1 MSYPGPAG
9 PAAPRRRRSLVPIVA
24 AVIAGVLLIVG
35 IRWFTTRNDEPG
47 ADTGSGPTTAATAAP
62 PAREGCTRVTVAA
75 SSEKAALLDQL
86 AQSYNAAGRTVDGAC
101 YDVAV
106 TSVASGTAEARLAQG
121 WDESLDGPAPDA
133 WTPAASTWVSLLA
146 SDLTAKDRPTILPAD
161 AITAPRSIVS
171 TPLVLAMPEP
181 MARALGWP
189 DTPIG
194 WSDVL
199 ALAKDP
205 QGWAAK
211 GHPEWGRFTL
221 GKTNPTVSTSG
232 LAATIGTL
240 VAATGTSSDLTQ
252 AALQRPEVQQ
262 YLKDVETAVIHYGDT
277 TLTYLTNL
285 QHADDAGAALGYV
298 SAVAV
303 EEKSVLDYNAGN
315 PSGNPATLGDHAPP
329 AVPLVAVYPKEGTLD
344 SDSPYVILDAPWSSP
359 ERQAGAQDFMDF
371 LLRPEQQKVFTDA
384 NFRSAD
390 RRPGEP
396 ITSSPYLIADGVTIS
411 LNPPGPAVLRDVR
424 ELWTQVRKPA
434 RVLVVMDVSGS
445 MASESGYGSESKL
458 DLAKKAATSALTQLT
473 DTDQMGLWAFT
484 TDLPTPDT
492 ITAELVDV
500 GPLAQTRQPIV
511 DAIASL
517 TPLNGTPL
525 YAATREAAA
534 AMNAQNDPNSINA
547 VVVLTDGRNEFTDN
561 DLDGLRRELSAGA
574 REDGVRVF
582 TIAYGPDADLATLQ
596 QISEASRAAAYDA
609 RNPTSIDKV
618 FSDVLSN
625 F

>member
-1 MSYPGPAG
+1 VSYPPGQAG
-9 PAAPRRRRSLVPIVA
+9 PTRKRRNLVPIIA

-35 IRWFTTRNDEPG
+35 IRWFTTRNDDSG
-47 ADTGSGPTTAATAAP
+47 AGSGPTGGSSSSVP
-62 PAREGCTRVTVAA
+62 PPRDGCTQVTVAA
-75 SSEKAALLDQL
+75 SSEKAALLQQM
-86 AQSYNAAGRTVDGAC
+86 AQTYNAAGRTVDGAC
-101 YDVAV
+101 YDVQV
-106 TSVASGTAEARLAQG
+106 NSVASGTAEANLAEG

-146 SDLTAKDRPTILPAD
+146 GDLTAKDRPNILPAD
-161 AITAPRSIVS
+161 AGTKPTSIVS

-181 MARALGWP
+181 MAKALGWP
-189 DTPIG
+189 DAQIG

-211 GHPEWGRFTL
+211 GHPEWGKFTL

-240 VAATGTSSDLTQ
+240 VAATGTSSDLTE

-329 AVPLVAVYPKEGTLD
+329 KVPLVAVYPKEGTLY
-344 SDSPYVILDAPWSSP
+344 SDSPFVVLNAPWSTP
-359 ERQAGAQDFMDF
+359 GKQAGAQDFRDF
-371 LLRPEQQKVFTDA
+371 LLLPEQQRVFTDA
-384 NFRSAD
+384 GFRSAD
-390 RRPGEP
+390 QQPGEP
-396 ITSSPYLIADGVTIS
+396 ITSSPYLIADGVTIA
-411 LNPPGPAVLRDVR
+411 LNPPGPTVLRDVR
-424 ELWTQVRKPA
+424 ALWTQVRKPA

-458 DLAKKAATSALTQLT
+458 ELAKKAATSALTQLT

-492 ITAELVDV
+492 ITADLVGV

-525 YAATREAAA
+525 YAATREAAD

-547 VVVLTDGRNEFTDN
+547 VVVLTDGRNEYTDN
-561 DLDGLRRELSAGA
+561 DLDGLLRELTASAQ
-574 REDGVRVF
+574 ENGVRVF
-582 TIAYGPDADLATLQ
+582 TIAYGPEADLATLQ
-596 QISEASRAAAYDA
+596 EISEASRAAAYDA